1 MITVHLMGGLG
12 NQLFQIFT
20 TMAYGINSRIKTIFP
35 FSKTL
40 TTGYERPTY
49 WDSLLSR
56 LSIFTAGKN
65 NPTNEEL
72 YSWAKLRE
80 TGFQF
85 SNIPSYSRNVMLYGY
100 WQSYLYFDKVKE
112 IIFRIIQLDKM
123 RENIQNE
130 FPEYFDGKMDK
141 LSIHFRL
148 GDYKQHPESHPILPK
163 EYYYNALSVIQ
174 KKCQVENFKIL
185 YFCEAE
191 DNSEVLNTIEYL
203 KCEFVNAIFIKVDDT
218 IPDWKQLLIMSVCNH
233 NIIANSSFSWWG
245 AYMNLSESKIV
256 CYPEI
261 WFGKNIIQNIPHS
274 EFVKDLCPT
283 DWINVA
289 VSA

>member
-1 MITVHLMGGLG
+1 
-12 NQLFQIFT
+12 
-20 TMAYGINSRIKTIFP
+20 
-35 FSKTL
+35 
-40 TTGYERPTY
+40 
-49 WDSLLSR
+49 
-56 LSIFTAGKN
+56 
-65 NPTNEEL
+65 
-72 YSWAKLRE
+72 
-80 TGFQF
+80 
-85 SNIPSYSRNVMLYGY
+85 
-100 WQSYLYFDKVKE
+100 
-112 IIFRIIQLDKM
+112 
-123 RENIQNE
+123 
-130 FPEYFDGKMDK
+130 MDK